1 MNILSLLTEKSR
13 AILENA
19 CQKAQESGQLDRV
32 GVEHLAAALLEEDVS
47 QQILTGFSQNV
58 YDDLSV
64 AGKDVLG
71 KNTSQKNTLT
81 PSFHPSC
88 LNALE
93 RAQVMMKRLN
103 DRFIAQEALLLGVL
117 DTWEA
122 AHKILQKNRI
132 AVSDVFKAIVSL
144 RKGKTVQSEQEEE
157 SMDVLE
163 KYGSDLT
170 RMAKEGKL
178 DPLIGREDEIRRAA
192 QILLRRGKN
201 NPVLIGEPGVGK
213 TAIIEGLAQRIVE
226 KDVPEQ
232 LHNKR
237 IISLDLSSLVAGA
250 KFRGEFEK
258 RLQSVLDAVQKQCGN
273 IILFIDEIHTLVGAG
288 KVDGAMD
295 AANMLKPLLARG
307 NLRVIGA
314 TTLDEYREYIEK
326 DGALTR
332 RFQPIYVEAPSVDET
347 VSILRGV
354 KNRYELHHGVRVADD
369 ALIAA
374 SELSSQYITDRFLPD
389 KAIDLI
395 DEGCSR
401 LRMQL
406 DSKPEELDALERK
419 IMQLNIEKEALKKEE
434 DERSRERLQAILT
447 EVEDLEKNAVDLREK
462 WMSQKAKQNQYNEM
476 QAHLEKHRQ
485 ELQVAEREG
494 NLSRAGELK
503 YGIIPELE
511 KSMATVKENKRGG
524 LDETLVR
531 EHIAHIVSR
540 WTGIP
545 VGKLLP
551 DEREKVLNVAD
562 TLQKRVIGQPNA
574 VKVIAQ
580 CVLRARAGLQ
590 DARRP
595 MGTYLFVGPTGVGK
609 TELAKATA
617 EFLFGDDRAFLRLD
631 MSEYMEKHAV
641 SRLVGAPPGYVGYD
655 EGGKLTES
663 VRRRPY
669 QLILLDEIEKAH
681 HDVFNIFLQVLDEG
695 RLTDSRGRVVN
706 FTNTLIIMTSNLGSS
721 FLQEGSVHDHVIKEK
736 LLDAVRKFLRPEFI
750 NRLDDIVFF
759 DRLAFADMLQVVD
772 IQVQYIECL
781 LREKGMT
788 LHLDSNAKDFLAQK
802 GFSPEYGARP
812 LKRAIRDFLQNPLS
826 RLLLEGHITSG
837 AHLKVT
843 TEQEK
848 LMLQEPI
855 KQELNS

>member
-1 MNILSLLTEKSR
+1 MNIFSLFTEKSR
-13 AILENA
+13 EILERA
-19 CQKAQESGQLDRV
+19 CEKAQDAGQMDRV
-32 GVEHLAAALLEEDVS
+32 SVEHLAAAVLSEGVS
-47 QQILTGFSQNV
+47 QAILSTLSRNL
-58 YDDLSV
+58 YADLSH
-64 AGKDVLG
+64 AA
-71 KNTSQKNTLT
+71 QKTFARNDYARTTQT
-81 PSFHPSC
+81 PAFHASC
-88 LNALE
+88 LKAVE
-93 RAQVMMKRLN
+93 RARAMMERLG
-103 DRFIAQEALLLGVL
+103 DKFIAQEALLLGVL
-117 DTWEA
+117 DTWEQA
-122 AHKILQKNRI
+122 GKILKKNSVS
-132 AVSDVFKAIVSL
+132 VSDVLKAVLAL
-144 RKGKTVQSEQEEE
+144 REGRTVQSSEEGE
-157 SMDVLE
+157 TMDILE

-170 RMAKEGKL
+170 KLAKEGKL

-213 TAIIEGLAQRIVE
+213 TAIVEGLAQRIVE

-237 IISLDLSSLVAGA
+237 IISLDLGALIAGA

-258 RLQSVLDAVQKQCGN
+258 RLQSVLDAVQKQDGN
-273 IILFIDEIHTLVGAG
+273 IILFVDEMHTLVGAG

-307 NLRVIGA
+307 SLRVIGA

-332 RFQPIYVEAPSVDET
+332 RFQPIYVVEPSIDEA

-354 KNRYELHHGVRVADD
+354 KNKYELHHGVRVADD

-374 SELSSQYITDRFLPD
+374 AELSFQYITDRFLPD

-395 DEGCSR
+395 DESCSR

-434 DERSRERLQAILT
+434 DERSQERLKNI
-447 EVEDLEKNAVDLREK
+447 EVEVDALEKNAVDLREK
-462 WMSQKAKQNQYNEM
+462 WLAQKVKQAKYNEM
-476 QAHLEKHRQ
+476 QAELEKHRK
-485 ELQVAEREG
+485 ELQIAEREG
-494 NLSRAGELK
+494 HLSRAGELK
-503 YGIIPELE
+503 YGIIPALE
-511 KSMATVKENKRGG
+511 KAMVGVKEDKRGG
-524 LDETLVR
+524 LAETVVR
-531 EHIAHIVSR
+531 EHIAHIVAR

-551 DEREKVLNVAD
+551 DEREKVLNVAEN
-562 TLQKRVIGQPNA
+562 LQKRVIGQPGA
-574 VKVIAQ
+574 VKVVAQ
-580 CVLRARAGLQ
+580 CILRARAGLQ

-595 MGTYLFVGPTGVGK
+595 MGAYLFVGSTGVGK
-609 TELAKATA
+609 TELAKATS
-617 EFLFGDDRAFLRLD
+617 EFLFGDDKAFLRLD

-641 SRLVGAPPGYVGYD
+641 SRLVGAPPGYIGYD
-655 EGGKLTES
+655 EGGKLTEA

-681 HDVFNIFLQVLDEG
+681 PDVFNIFLQVLDEG

-706 FTNTLIIMTSNLGSS
+706 FTNTLIIMTSNIGSS
-721 FLQEGSVHDHVIKEK
+721 FLQDGSVHDLVIKEK
-736 LLDAVRKFLRPEFI
+736 LLGEVRKFLRPEFI

-759 DRLAFADMLQVVD
+759 DRLAFADMLQVLD
-772 IQVQYIECL
+772 IHIQYIERML
-781 LREKGMT
+781 HEKNIT
-788 LHLDSNAKDFLAQK
+788 LQLDYKAKDFLAQK

-812 LKRAIRDFLQNPLS
+812 LKRAVRDFLQNPLAQ
-826 RLLLEGHITSG
+826 LLLEGTISGGAKLKITEENG
-837 AHLKVT
+837 
-843 TEQEK
+843 K
-848 LMLQEPI
+848 LMLKEPVS
-855 KQELNS
+855 QELVS